1 MRMRTWNGRRVR
13 ELMKAT
19 LILANGSVFSGTSIG
34 GTSDRICEM
43 VFNTSM
49 TGYQEIL
56 TDPSYAGQGVVMSY
70 PLIGNYGVNHEDNE
84 SRRPWVEALVVRHLS
99 PQGSNFRCEDTLDS
113 YLKQYDITGIQGVD
127 TRALT
132 KILRSQGSMNGM
144 LTCAEHFNVAEVM
157 ERLRSYE
164 VKDTIRR
171 VTRTEPEVFDA
182 YGEETHLVAV
192 MDYGVKQNII
202 ECLRRRGC
210 KVVALPAYT
219 PASEVL
225 SSGFDG
231 VMLSNGPGDPA
242 ENTEIIAELRKLY
255 DSTIP
260 IFGVCM
266 GHQLLALATGAKTGR
281 LAYGHRGGNHP
292 VRDLEK
298 ERVFITSQNHGYMVL
313 SDTVAPAVAEVSHI
327 NVNDGTCEGLKYKRP
342 NCFTTQFHPEANAG
356 PKDGF
361 RPHRHRPGRR
371 IRLCRHPGL
380 PRAEGGGPGGRPD
393 QLQPRH
399 HYDGQGHRRPRLYRA
414 HEPALHHSDH

>member
-1 MRMRTWNGRRVR
+1 
-13 ELMKAT
+13 MKAT

-84 SRRPWVEALVVRHLS
+84 SSRPWVEAFVVRHLS
-99 PQGSNFRCEDTLDS
+99 PRGSNFRCEGDLNT
-113 YLKQYDITGIQGVD
+113 YLKEHDITGIQGVD

-164 VKDTIRR
+164 VKDTVRK
-171 VTRTEPEVFDA
+171 VTRTQPEVFEA
-182 YGEETHLVAV
+182 YGEEKHLVAV

-219 PASEVL
+219 PVGEVL
-225 SSGFDG
+225 SGGFDG

-242 ENTEIIAELRKLY
+242 EPVEVIENLKHIFELN
-255 DSTIP
+255 IP
-260 IFGVCM
+260 TFGICL
-266 GHQLLALATGAKTGR
+266 GHQLSALAAGAKTMK
-281 LAYGHRGGNHP
+281 LKYGHRGANQP
-292 VRDLEK
+292 VTDFESGRT
-298 ERVFITSQNHGYMVL
+298 FITSQNHGYAVVGDELPAEMGE
-313 SDTVAPAVAEVSHI
+313 VAQVNA
-327 NVNDGTCEGLKYKRP
+327 NDGTCEGIKYKKW
-342 NCFTTQFHPEANAG
+342 NCFTVQFHPEANGG
-356 PKDGF
+356 PKDTEF
-361 RPHRHRPGRR
+361 LFDRFLNNVKAAKKEAR
-371 IRLCRHPGL
+371 
-380 PRAEGGGPGGRPD
+380 
-393 QLQPRH
+393 
-399 HYDGQGHRRPRLYRA
+399 
-414 HEPALHHSDH
+414 